1 MMMMMMMMMILASV
15 LIRLRNRKD
24 GFVCTYELLTCD
36 VCRITTNGITCE
48 GLWYGNKQERER
60 SCMCLFPP
68 FHCEIVSKCNS
79 CCTHGTEFKCSN
91 TWVRRD
97 GDRANNLA
105 QLPSKID
112 LADHLDR
119 H

>member
-48 GLWYGNKQERER
+48 GLWYGNK
-60 SCMCLFPP
+60 STTCKSIMSY
-68 FHCEIVSKCNS
+68 V
-79 CCTHGTEFKCSN
+79 
-91 TWVRRD
+91 D
-97 GDRANNLA
+97 GDEDSFRQHTSKPDNNFMRNTVDDTGA
-105 QLPSKID
+105 GG
-112 LADHLDR
+112 R
-119 H
+119 